1 MFIVFFCICICI
13 VLFLQLIMQLNL
25 LSGQKLKLLDYM

>member
-1 MFIVFFCICICI
+1 MFIVFFLYMCI